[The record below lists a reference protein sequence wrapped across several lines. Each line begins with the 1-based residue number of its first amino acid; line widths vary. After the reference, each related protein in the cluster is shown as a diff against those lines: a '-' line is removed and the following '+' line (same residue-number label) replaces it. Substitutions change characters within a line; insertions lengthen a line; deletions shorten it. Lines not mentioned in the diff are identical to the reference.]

1 MSRDSAVRQATTRET
16 HERGTD
22 KAEPDQRLLLQKIR
36 TTAAS
41 GADFTKVDELVRLY
55 RANALKAMVRRL
67 RNRLSGIF
75 GSEFR

>member
-22 KAEPDQRLLLQKIR
+22 KAEPDQCLLLQKIR
-36 TTAAS
+36 ATAAS

-55 RANALKAMVRRL
+55 RANALKAMARRL

>member
-41 GADFTKVDELVRLY
+41 GADFTKVEELVRLY
-55 RANALKAMVRRL
+55 RAIALRAMARRL
-67 RNRLSGIF
+67 WNRLTGIF
-75 GSEFR
+75 RSEFR

>member
-1 MSRDSAVRQATTRET
+1 MSRNSVVRQATTRNG
-16 HERGTD
+16 RVYRTD
-22 KAEPDQRLLLQKIR
+22 TAEPDQRLLLQKIR

-41 GADFTKVDELVRLY
+41 EAHFTKVDELVRLY
-55 RANALKAMVRRL
+55 RAIALKAMARRL